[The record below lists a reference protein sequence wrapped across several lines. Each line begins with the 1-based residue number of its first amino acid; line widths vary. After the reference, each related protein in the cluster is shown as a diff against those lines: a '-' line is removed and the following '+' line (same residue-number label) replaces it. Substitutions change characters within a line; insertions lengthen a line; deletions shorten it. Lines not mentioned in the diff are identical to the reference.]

1 MTSAKQKHPGT
12 TVEPS
17 ADTLLERVR
26 TMARI
31 RAFEEQVGR
40 QFREGNVHGFVHT
53 SIGQEAVAA
62 GACACLN
69 RDDYLTTT
77 HRGHGHCIAKGAE
90 PTAMMAELF
99 GRESGT
105 CHGRGGSM
113 HLADASLGILG
124 ANGIVGAGIPLAVG
138 AALAARREERGQVAV
153 AFFGEGAVH
162 SGAFHEA
169 LVLAV
174 AWQAPVI
181 FVCENNHYAEFT
193 PSEGAWGGPAPAA
206 RAASYGLSA
215 TTVDGNDVVA
225 VEATTAAAVESTRTG
240 NGPVFL
246 EMLTYR
252 MRGHYEGD
260 AEPYRPEGELAEW
273 SGRDP
278 IARASRLLE
287 DAGRGAEAEA
297 VVGAAEEE
305 MAAAVEDAL
314 QAPYP
319 DPATV
324 MEHVGG

>member
-1 MTSAKQKHPGT
+1 
-12 TVEPS
+12 
-17 ADTLLERVR
+17 
-26 TMARI
+26 
-31 RAFEEQVGR
+31 
-40 QFREGNVHGFVHT
+40 
-53 SIGQEAVAA
+53 
-62 GACACLN
+62 
-69 RDDYLTTT
+69 
-77 HRGHGHCIAKGAE
+77 
-90 PTAMMAELF
+90 
-99 GRESGT
+99 
-105 CHGRGGSM
+105 M

-138 AALAARREERGQVAV
+138 AALAARRDGEGQVAV

-162 SGAFHEA
+162 SGAFHES

-181 FVCENNHYAEFT
+181 FVCENNQYAEFT
-193 PSEGAWGGPAPAA
+193 PSEGAWGGPPPAD

-225 VEATTAAAVESTRTG
+225 VEATSAAAIESVRSG

-246 EMLTYR
+246 EMRTYR

-260 AEPYRPEGELAEW
+260 AEPYRPEGELEEW
-273 SGRDP
+273 SARDP

-297 VVGAAEEE
+297 AVKAAEEE

-319 DPATV
+319 DPSTV